1 MSANVNTV
9 MFAIEGGMRL
19 YAAGKQV
26 YVEKTLARPMPLP
39 MPSSSGGINHVSA
52 SRWFSGETGRTVV
65 QKNSKIAALLDRT
78 DLNPSEK
85 EELVELYIA
94 AFLQYE
100 PELPDE
106 FRFASGPRIDELQ
119 TFINVRQ
126 WSNAEASEKI
136 TALQRI
142 AGTLVNISIDYFL
155 QTPGAISGNKPEGR
169 ALRAFLE
176 AIDNKDFADT
186 PVEYLAGSLLTAIVE
201 AVKLEPR
208 LIGNN
213 ETTEKLVRNIT
224 ASLSTSASIYLK
236 DLPTQEQRQRGEW
249 LQLIAYSMVKGTAE
263 TVLTNP
269 QKILGVSQTEGV
281 VINEVGGSVADL
293 LIGNDDNRR
302 LQFAKLLSGNG
313 LETVIKASLNAV
325 TDNPDILK
333 IGKDGLKSV
342 LIEVA
347 DELELIPELFT
358 QDIYPELV
366 KLLLEKSSANLSL
379 VWDINENN
387 PKKHLLVIANSELMK
402 QLSAKRG
409 VAKWKPDLTR
419 AQALAI
425 AEVAFDEVIDNP
437 FWVKQMTGVG
447 GAGEKPLGVAVS
459 AVLNSF
465 AMVERG
471 RFNNETILAALKA
484 GISAGAK
491 EISLLKK
498 APQAAAGDA
507 RVVITSAMDAIFN
520 GVLDGNSNAR
530 SQWRQACNSKIS
542 VAIEVVL
549 EQLAQVAVEKGIKLA
564 QILKIETSICDW
576 IDRDLSTESVA
587 KEIRAEL
594 LAA

>member
-1 MSANVNTV
+1 MLRSPLQKPGDKEAN
-9 MFAIEGGMRL
+9 
-19 YAAGKQV
+19 
-26 YVEKTLARPMPLP
+26 
-39 MPSSSGGINHVSA
+39 
-52 SRWFSGETGRTVV
+52 
-65 QKNSKIAALLDRT
+65 QK
-78 DLNPSEK
+78 
-85 EELVELYIA
+85 
-94 AFLQYE
+94 
-100 PELPDE
+100 
-106 FRFASGPRIDELQ
+106 
-119 TFINVRQ
+119 
-126 WSNAEASEKI
+126 
-136 TALQRI
+136 
-142 AGTLVNISIDYFL
+142 
-155 QTPGAISGNKPEGR
+155 
-169 ALRAFLE
+169 
-176 AIDNKDFADT
+176 
-186 PVEYLAGSLLTAIVE
+186 
-201 AVKLEPR
+201 
-208 LIGNN
+208 
-213 ETTEKLVRNIT
+213 
-224 ASLSTSASIYLK
+224 
-236 DLPTQEQRQRGEW
+236 
-249 LQLIAYSMVKGTAE
+249 
-263 TVLTNP
+263 
-269 QKILGVSQTEGV
+269 
-281 VINEVGGSVADL
+281 
-293 LIGNDDNRR
+293 
-302 LQFAKLLSGNG
+302 
-313 LETVIKASLNAV
+313 
-325 TDNPDILK
+325 
-333 IGKDGLKSV
+333 
-342 LIEVA
+342 
-347 DELELIPELFT
+347 
-358 QDIYPELV
+358 
-366 KLLLEKSSANLSL
+366 
-379 VWDINENN
+379 
-387 PKKHLLVIANSELMK
+387 LMK